1 MSWRVARVHDR
12 RIGIMDRVKLESA
25 IGQIVATFKD
35 VEEPVNVL
43 RELSNVSMLLCET
56 EKLR

>member
-1 MSWRVARVHDR
+1 
-12 RIGIMDRVKLESA
+12 MDRVKLESA